1 MKIKEHPDEWLY
13 KLNEDYSYYNQD
25 PYKPDNDDD
34 FLNQDGDYQV
44 NHLIAHWYDLITD
57 MQKKEDWEEARD
69 KLEDAYMDA
78 FLEKDEDKAIYL
90 KKDYRKEDEGM
101 IYKMDEYPYRNGK
114 SFGPLGFTKDA
125 PFYSFHYHTSN
136 EIDANVEGMSDTPIE
151 AAAYFL
157 IQSMKNGIDVNFED
171 VRGKY
176 NG

>member
-1 MKIKEHPDEWLY
+1 MKTGMIVYDKIARHNFLCEELCK
-13 KLNEDYSYYNQD
+13 KLVDAGIDMSDASYYLIKVDGVTYVSPMPNIEITNNTIDCD
-25 PYKPDNDDD
+25 PIPTYTLAD
-34 FLNQDGDYQV
+34 
-44 NHLIAHWYDLITD
+44 
-57 MQKKEDWEEARD
+57 
-69 KLEDAYMDA
+69 
-78 FLEKDEDKAIYL
+78 
-90 KKDYRKEDEGM
+90 M